1 MEAVEVEVG
10 LAYGDNEDV
19 DRERER
25 NVANVGVEVGR

>member
-1 MEAVEVEVG
+1 MEAVEVKVG

-19 DRERER
+19 DREHER

>member
-1 MEAVEVEVG
+1 MEVG

-19 DRERER
+19 DREGER